1 MARVRVLVTGGAGFI
16 GSNLVRRLI
25 ADSHNVVVV
34 DNMSTGRVENL
45 SGLEIELITDSVLNA
60 DLMKTV
66 VSSVDSVVHL
76 AALGSV
82 IRSVNEPLQTHE
94 TNVGGMLAVLE
105 AARVN
110 MTPLT
115 VISSSSV
122 YGKNLELPKL
132 ESMAIAPIS
141 PYAASKAAVEHYARS
156 YAHCYGLPIT
166 TLRPFNVY
174 GQWQRP
180 DHEYAAVIPKWIG
193 LVLKGQQI
201 EVHGMGD
208 QTRDFTHVDTV
219 TEILASA
226 IGQGLNSGAPINMAF
241 GNRTSLKEVL
251 RLLSEE
257 LGVSLDIRWLP
268 TRSGDVHDS
277 QNSPGLIRELF
288 PHVRPISF
296 DDGFRR
302 TVEWYR
308 AQISAQLT

>member
-1 MARVRVLVTGGAGFI
+1 VRVLVTGGAGFI

-25 ADSHNVVVV
+25 TDGHHVVVV
-34 DNMSTGRVENL
+34 DNMSTGRAENL
-45 SGLEIELITDSVLNA
+45 SGLDMELVTDSVLNT
-60 DLMKTV
+60 DLMKSI

-110 MTPLT
+110 LTPVT

-122 YGKNLELPKL
+122 YGANLELPKL
-132 ESMAIAPIS
+132 ESMPIAPIS
-141 PYAASKAAVEHYARS
+141 PYAASKASVEHYARS

-166 TLRPFNVY
+166 TFRPFNVY

-180 DHEYAAVIPKWIG
+180 DHVYAAVIPLWIDRALSG
-193 LVLKGQQI
+193 KQI
-201 EVHGMGD
+201 EVHGLGD

-219 TEILASA
+219 TEILASTT
-226 IGQGLNSGAPINMAF
+226 GQGFNGGAPINMAF
-241 GNRTSLKEVL
+241 GNRISLNEVL
-251 RLLSEE
+251 AMLTNEVGMDLE
-257 LGVSLDIRWLP
+257 IRRLP
-268 TRSGDVHDS
+268 TRPGDVHDS
-277 QNSPGLIRELF
+277 QNSPNLVRKLF
-288 PHVRPISF
+288 PHVQPIEF
-296 DDGFRR
+296 EDGFQR

-308 AQISAQLT
+308 EQMSARQP